1 MAICTICHVE
11 KDLASFPLRIKSS
24 AGGKKGEPTA
34 ICRECTDQRKESRK
48 KRAGKRKA
56 ETDDGVKDGL
66 GKDDDDEV
74 DLGEISVAEFL
85 DAVKESDS
93 PVKVRAQVDIAA
105 IAAAGATP
113 RERANQLADA
123 MGNVQLLHWTFENRG
138 VRVRKETEVF
148 SYSCAQSE
156 SREHKAKVQKGEKA
170 RDSDRMDRFPCD
182 GWLHLTTEAGGLPVE
197 DVELPYSANTV
208 YYYWHVVSREEWRL
222 ADSPLESARKFV
234 EERGKD
240 HHIAMLDVEAEP
252 GTEALAFYVTDFVG
266 AWAQHTQELA
276 MDSTWNTNGGN
287 FELFSAVADANGAG
301 IPLAFIF
308 LRTTKDA
315 AAGAKQAVL
324 ARFLERLK
332 ELGIDPEF
340 TLTDKDFS
348 EINAMGATWKY
359 AKHQLCFWHGLRA
372 VKQRL
377 CKNKHVPAP
386 YNADAAH
393 SEFSFIDPHF
403 LPAAQRSEAGLDPI
417 PPPPEKPLPRVRLLV
432 DGRPPILTPALRII
446 LKPGDIADALG
457 HLRPPADRPAKS
469 GNRAEGG
476 TAEQFN
482 VQRAGSCAARPSQ
495 LVDNPALELDDD
507 ERSDDG
513 IFFADR
519 AEAGDEWEDEDFDI
533 PDLVEVDEG
542 EETEIDDEDDC
553 RREVDAIERD
563 SANVDPDT
571 PPDTS
576 ETGGRSRASD
586 YQFCPAC
593 HRLPILRL
601 FTKHAC
607 QHPLLP
613 ERHGIRRSAED
624 IYRDAVEEMYRHC
637 KANNL
642 SEVWAY
648 LWNSWYC
655 PSRWKLWARS
665 AYAESIPRKRTTM
678 IVEAL
683 WRGIKRLVLHMYNR
697 PPIDLALYAVVTKT
711 LPRYRVTLSRILKNS
726 RPGRPAK
733 LTTVQKD
740 FKRSWERLRKVQ
752 IRGEYTTDVTQ
763 WTCDCGSQKYHAH
776 LLCKH
781 LVQAVGPLTAK
792 WWRTVVRYHIPPFY
806 TVPIDGET
814 APAPE
819 NLRNHAWI
827 PRMRRK
833 RSAIVPR
840 PPRVQRTAPAAEDS
854 DSDVNIPSIDR
865 YDRSSSPI
873 CSSPDKA
880 PPTGRDGLPRSR
892 SGGDCDFEPEDEDEQ
907 DLERTARRLLTA
919 VKILNSQVDNP
930 DPRFFRNAVRCMQ
943 GAIKWV
949 SAFDKHAVP
958 DVETIGPDDAIS
970 FLGRARQLFDDE
982 RRPPIDAQRLRKA
995 AQAIQ
1000 GTVDWVR
1007 AVEHAEARRTM
1018 AKTNTHRTDEPNPVH
1033 MFGYLC
1039 PE

>member
-1 MAICTICHVE
+1 MAACTICHVE
-11 KDLASFPLRIKSS
+11 KDLGSFPLRVKSS
-24 AGGKKGEPTA
+24 AGRKKGEPTA

-56 ETDDGVKDGL
+56 KTDEAVEDGL

-74 DLGEISVAEFL
+74 DLGEIAVAEFL

-93 PVKVRAQVDIAA
+93 PVKVRAQVDITT
-105 IAAAGATP
+105 IGVAGATP
-113 RERANQLADA
+113 QERANKLATALGD
-123 MGNVQLLHWTFENRG
+123 VQLLHWTFENQG
-138 VRVRKETEVF
+138 VRVRKETKVF

-156 SREHKAKVQKGEKA
+156 SREHKPKVQKGDKG

-182 GWLHLTTEAGGLPVE
+182 GWLHLTVSDKSDIIGVVLKHSEEHMGYLDIWAHILQTEAGGLPVE
-197 DVELPYSANTV
+197 DVKLPYSANAV
-208 YYYWHVVSREEWRL
+208 YYYWHVVSRKEWRL

-234 EERGKD
+234 QERGKD

-252 GTEALAFYVTDFVG
+252 GTEALAFYVTDFIG
-266 AWAQHTQELA
+266 AWAEHTQELA

-315 AAGAKQAVL
+315 AAGAKQASGSRSV
-324 ARFLERLK
+324 
-332 ELGIDPEF
+332 DPEF

-348 EINAMGATWKY
+348 EINAMGATWN
-359 AKHQLCFWHGLRA
+359 LRA

-393 SEFSFIDPHF
+393 SEFLFIDPHF

-432 DGRPPILTPALRII
+432 DGRPPVLTPALRII

-457 HLRPPADRPAKS
+457 HLRTVPP
-469 GNRAEGG
+469 
-476 TAEQFN
+476 
-482 VQRAGSCAARPSQ
+482 
-495 LVDNPALELDDD
+495 DD

-513 IFFADR
+513 MFFADR
-519 AEAGDEWEDEDFDI
+519 AEAGEKWEDEDFDI

-553 RREVDAIERD
+553 RREVDAIEQD
-563 SANVDPDT
+563 PTNVDPDA
-571 PPDTS
+571 PPDAS
-576 ETGGRSRASD
+576 ETSGRSRAPH
-586 YQFCPAC
+586 YKFCPAC
-593 HRLPILRL
+593 HRLPVLRI

-613 ERHGIRRSAED
+613 ECHGMSRSAED
-624 IYRDAVEEMYRHC
+624 IYRDAVDEMYRHC

-642 SEVWAY
+642 CEVWAY

-711 LPRYRVTLSRILKNS
+711 LPRYRVTLSRIMKNP

-740 FKRSWERLRKVQ
+740 FKHSWERLRKVQ
-752 IRGEYTTDVTQ
+752 IRGEYTTDVTR

-781 LVQAVGPLTAK
+781 LVQAVGPLRPK

-806 TVPIDGET
+806 TVPIDGLT

-819 NLRNHAWI
+819 SLRNHAWI
-827 PRMRRK
+827 PRMRCK

-840 PPRVQRTAPAAEDS
+840 LPRVQATALATEDS
-854 DSDVNIPSIDR
+854 DSDVNIPSMDG
-865 YDRSSSPI
+865 YNRSSSPI
-873 CSSPDKA
+873 SSSPDKA
-880 PPTGRDGLPRSR
+880 PATGRDGLPRLR
-892 SGGDCDFEPEDEDEQ
+892 SGGDCNFEDEQ
-907 DLERTARRLLTA
+907 DLEEIARRLSSA
-919 VKILNSQVDNP
+919 VKVLSSQADNP
-930 DPRFFRNAVRCMQ
+930 DPRFFRNAARCMQ

-949 SAFDKHAVP
+949 SMSDQHAVP
-958 DVETIGPDDAIS
+958 DVQTIGLDDTIS
-970 FLGRARQLFDDE
+970 FLGRARQLFEDE

-995 AQAIQ
+995 IQAVQ
-1000 GTVDWVR
+1000 GTADWVR

-1018 AKTNTHRTDEPNPVH
+1018 AKTNTHRADEPAPIQ
-1033 MFGYLC
+1033 MYGYRC